1 MHPPPVSSKSD
12 IIVTVVN
19 SEVAKKGYKFIFEK
33 NNLQCTECILK
44 KICIN
49 KLEQGRVYEIVN
61 VRNKEHFCKL
71 LNGKVSIVEVK
82 LASIELF
89 LERKFAVEGVTI
101 TYTPIDCPTPCANI
115 MYCKP
120 LGVFKN
126 DKIKI
131 EKVLEPVYC
140 KKGKDLIKVLSLPIL
155 KK

>member
-1 MHPPPVSSKSD
+1 LHPSLGSLKSD

-33 NNLQCTECILK
+33 NNLHCAECILK

-61 VRNKEHFCKL
+61 IRDKEHFCKL
-71 LNGKVSIVEVK
+71 LNGKVYIVEVK
-82 LASIELF
+82 LAPIELF
-89 LERKFAVEGVTI
+89 LECKFGVEGITI
-101 TYTPIDCPTPCANI
+101 TYTPINCPTPCTNI

-131 EKVLEPVYC
+131 EKVLGLVYC
-140 KKGKDLIKVLSLPIL
+140 KDGRDLVKVLSLPIL